1 MTFLELQKKILQTR
15 KARSGVKNRTDYFD
29 DCDWKEEEF
38 WREVYK
44 RALRVA
50 SSVVQHYEETCRVDK
65 SEKISVSFGEQSKN
79 TEKEISAYQKM
90 YNLFEKQK
98 DELSQ
103 LQQENRKL
111 NKELE
116 QVKKELARAKVGG
129 RRKDYDKEAK
139 IQLYKHEHPE
149 ASIRMIA
156 KAIGCST
163 TTVQSALKAVK
174 SDASGTLSM
183 MNIPR
188 DKKKLERIIENLLTV
203 IEQDTNE
210 KSRQIHLQSLRLHKT
225 ALDELKKQENSE
237 KKRNKS

>member
-1 MTFLELQKKILQTR
+1 MMTFLELQKRIVQTR
-15 KARSGVKNRTDYFD
+15 KARQGVKNRTDYFD
-29 DCDWKEEEF
+29 DWQEEEF
-38 WREVYK
+38 CKELYK
-44 RALRVA
+44 RALRA
-50 SSVVQHYEETCRVDK
+50 ANEVVQHYEASGSLDK
-65 SEKISVSFGEQSKN
+65 PEKISVHFGKD
-79 TEKEISAYQKM
+79 TTTKDLSAYNELHKLYSEQAA
-90 YNLFEKQK
+90 
-98 DELSQ
+98 ELSQ
-103 LQQENRKL
+103 LQQKNFEL
-111 NKELE
+111 NKELK
-116 QVKKELARAKVGG
+116 QAKEKLTRAKVGG

-163 TTVQSALKAVK
+163 TTVQSALKTIK
-174 SDASGTLSM
+174 SEESGTLSV

>member
-1 MTFLELQKKILQTR
+1 MTKEKK
-15 KARSGVKNRTDYFD
+15 NNDYFD
-29 DCDWKEEEF
+29 D
-38 WREVYK
+38 YK
-44 RALRVA
+44 KGL
-50 SSVVQHYEETCRVDK
+50 K
-65 SEKISVSFGEQSKN
+65 
-79 TEKEISAYQKM
+79 AYAELERTYQELHKM
-90 YNLFEKQK
+90 YVEQTN
-98 DELSQ
+98 ELLE
-103 LQQENRKL
+103 LQQKAGSLER
-111 NKELE
+111 ELDAVKRE
-116 QVKKELARAKVGG
+116 LVRVKKGG
-129 RRKDYDKEAK
+129 RHKDYMKEAK
-139 IQLYKHEHPE
+139 IQLYKHEHPD
-149 ASIRMIA
+149 ASIRAIA
-156 KAIGCST
+156 KAVGCST